1 MPSRNRKKRSKQRA
15 KYLQKR
21 DETNPEKKASVR
33 YKADPE
39 KKKAS
44 VRDSWQRYQEHLEE
58 NRAAKRQRYQ
68 EDLEKNLAAKRKQR
82 YQEDL
87 EKNRAAKRQR
97 YQEDLEKTNRAA
109 KRQRYQGDLEENRA
123 AKRQSTRT
131 IQLHLKGVGIGMT
144 PMLTR
149 MQYQTRSDLHVK
161 QAAERTRY
169 CRGLRTIT
177 TTQSY
182 SLYEPNS
189 YTLAE
194 HVLVGPIPC
203 WWAVPPG
210 GYTPSLGLTLPGP
223 HPSEVLSHSI
233 SQDGQIVPSFP
244 CHSFF
249 LGHVANVLAMRR
261 EMKNEDEPIA
271 TIVSKWAADVG
282 NLFVVFFSY
291 HPLVMSTNP
300 EDHSYS
306 IPKVAFDQS
315 VAKSHLAIEGL
326 ASVFGQRFMG
336 RSLITTPDYDTWKP
350 RRKLYDP
357 SFKRSSLKELLPK
370 FNECADMFLERLRP
384 YAGGK
389 REVPMK
395 EAFHEVTLDVISK
408 VAFSSE
414 FDKEWNSRRLGL
426 KYTTDA
432 KLSHLTLISFTGA
445 MRSFSFPIK
454 RLFMLVHPQEAEMY
468 HEAILAMRRIGR
480 DCIEKR
486 IKAVT
491 SGEEVPNDI
500 LTQILQSSVGVK
512 SVELETLV
520 DDFIAFFVAGQ
531 ETAAYT
537 LSFAII
543 LIHQHPKVLDHL
555 LSEVEGVLGDRKEVT
570 GDDLDKMKYT
580 EQVIQEVLRL
590 YPIGL
595 PSLSKDSPKGGI
607 VMSGYHIPEGTII
620 EFWTSAMC
628 RNPEYFDNPD
638 AFDPSRFD
646 ADKPKPG
653 PFVYFPFSVGHRSC
667 IGRHFAMIEAKV
679 ILARLLQTFKLT
691 LPLLTR

>member
-1 MPSRNRKKRSKQRA
+1 MPSRIRKKRSKQRA
-15 KYLQKR
+15 EYLH
-21 DETNPEKKASVR
+21 ETNSEKKASVR
-33 YKADPE
+33 HKADSE

-44 VRDSWQRYQEHLEE
+44 VHDSWQRYQEDREE

-68 EDLEKNLAAKRKQR
+68 E
-82 YQEDL
+82 
-87 EKNRAAKRQR
+87 
-97 YQEDLEKTNRAA
+97 
-109 KRQRYQGDLEENRA
+109 DLEENRA

-144 PMLTR
+144 QMLTR
-149 MQYQTRSDLHVK
+149 MRSQTRSDLHVK
-161 QAAERTRY
+161 RAAERTRY

-189 YTLAE
+189 RT
-194 HVLVGPIPC
+194 
-203 WWAVPPG
+203 
-210 GYTPSLGLTLPGP
+210 SR
-223 HPSEVLSHSI
+223 
-233 SQDGQIVPSFP
+233 IVPSFP
-244 CHSFF
+244 CLSFF

-261 EMKNEDEPIA
+261 EMKNEHEPIA

-291 HPLVMSTNP
+291 HPLVMSTNL
-300 EDHSYS
+300 EDVK
-306 IPKVAFDQS
+306 KVAFDQS
-315 VAKSHLAIEGL
+315 VAKSHLSCEGL
-326 ASVFGQRFMG
+326 ASIFGQRFMG
-336 RSLITTPDYDTWKP
+336 RGLLTAPDYETWKP

-370 FNECADMFLERLRP
+370 FNECADTFLERLRP

-389 REVPMK
+389 SEAPMK
-395 EAFHEVTLDVISK
+395 ETFHEVTLDVISK
-408 VAFSSE
+408 VAFSSD
-414 FDKEWNSRRLGL
+414 FDKEWDSGRLGL

-432 KLSHLTLISFTGA
+432 KLSHLTLISLKGT

-454 RLFMLVHPQEAEMY
+454 RLFTLVHPQEAEMY

-512 SVELETLV
+512 SVDMETLV
-520 DDFIAFFVAGQ
+520 DDFVTFFVAV
-531 ETAAYT
+531 
-537 LSFAII
+537 I
-543 LIHQHPKVLDHL
+543 LIHQHPEVLDHL

-607 VMSGYHIPEGTII
+607 VMSGYHIPEGTTIQ
-620 EFWTSAMC
+620 FWTSVMC

-667 IGRHFAMIEAKV
+667 IGRHIAMIGAKV

>member
-1 MPSRNRKKRSKQRA
+1 MFWWVP
-15 KYLQKR
+15 YLAGGLFLLVA
-21 DETNPEKKASVR
+21 TP
-33 YKADPE
+33 
-39 KKKAS
+39 
-44 VRDSWQRYQEHLEE
+44 L
-58 NRAAKRQRYQ
+58 
-68 EDLEKNLAAKRKQR
+68 LLA
-82 YQEDL
+82 
-87 EKNRAAKRQR
+87 
-97 YQEDLEKTNRAA
+97 
-109 KRQRYQGDLEENRA
+109 
-123 AKRQSTRT
+123 
-131 IQLHLKGVGIGMT
+131 
-144 PMLTR
+144 
-149 MQYQTRSDLHVK
+149 
-161 QAAERTRY
+161 
-169 CRGLRTIT
+169 
-177 TTQSY
+177 
-182 SLYEPNS
+182 SLY
-189 YTLAE
+189 
-194 HVLVGPIPC
+194 LVHIHRKFSHIPS
-203 WWAVPPG
+203 PKM
-210 GYTPSLGLTLPGP
+210 
-223 HPSEVLSHSI
+223 
-233 SQDGQIVPSFP
+233 D
-244 CHSFF
+244 SFF

-300 EDHSYS
+300 EDVK
-306 IPKVAFDQS
+306 KVAFDQS

-336 RSLITTPDYDTWKP
+336 RGLVTTPDYDTWKP

-512 SVELETLV
+512 SVDMETLV
-520 DDFIAFFVAGQ
+520 DDFITFFVAGQ

-543 LIHQHPKVLDHL
+543 LIHQHPEVLDHL

-590 YPIGL
+590 YPLAL

-607 VMSGYHIPEGTII
+607 VMSGYHIPEGTVI
-620 EFWTSAMC
+620 EFWTSVMC

-691 LPLLTR
+691 LPPSYKIVLEQHGTQQPKGDVPCFLEEIVH